1 MYGTTLS
8 RLYGLKPPSL
18 VKSCDNAVLSTCDN
32 AVRSTCNNAVL
43 STCACD
49 NLMKITQQMRYYVFL
64 FQTSETMILI
74 LSIITFV
81 LTLVATGASP
91 CMFVPNDSLQCL
103 EFLTSENMKLGC
115 INSLQPLECTVLT
128 HDMDGVTLIGV
139 KISKK
144 QIDVSFFLR

>member
-8 RLYGLKPPSL
+8 RLYGLKPHFL
-18 VKSCDNAVLSTCDN
+18 VKSCD
-32 AVRSTCNNAVL
+32 NAVL

-74 LSIITFV
+74 LSMITFV

-115 INSLQPLECTVLT
+115 INSLQPLECTGLT

-139 KISKK
+139 KINQK
-144 QIDVSFFLR
+144 QIDVSLFS